1 MQTGERV
8 ADRFVIRD
16 LADRG
21 ASGAVYRATDL
32 VTHAE
37 VALKII
43 DSETLEEHFLREARV
58 LEGLRHPTIVSYVA
72 HGTTAEGRVYLALEW
87 LDGETLSHRLR
98 EGPLSLLDALAL
110 TRAVADALAHAHA
123 HGVVHRDVKPSNI
136 FLTKAGDVKLIDFGI
151 AQLRQATRITRTGTT
166 MGTPAYMAPE
176 QARAGKIDGRADI
189 FSLGCVL
196 YRCLAGVA
204 PFQAENVTATLAK
217 VLFEE
222 AMPLRSRR
230 REIPVEID
238 ALVTQ
243 MLAKDPA
250 DRMPSAKTLLDELD
264 RAPTELRVTS
274 MPPSD
279 TSSPSL
285 TLSERRFVS
294 VVLAR
299 SYGEDIDVP
308 RDDPTMVNE
317 PSERMLSSRGARRR
331 SAMGAPPPPGG
342 QIVRLVDGTLAAT
355 FGGADHVERAAHCAL
370 DMQKRLERGRVVMS
384 SGLAVVEERLPLGEV
399 IERAAQMLD
408 RAPGKLS
415 GIRLDAISARLLE
428 ARFDVVRDGEDA
440 ILLGE
445 RRARAQPRTLLGKPT
460 PHVGRERELAA
471 LLGLVDECIA
481 ESSPRCAIV
490 TGVAGLG
497 KSRLASEV
505 IERARQNHSDLVTWF
520 ARGDNMSAGSSFAL
534 TADLV
539 REAVQKGRDEPA
551 RVVGALLEGV
561 RGQRDDLASDPRSY
575 GDRVVTAC
583 EDLVRSIATPD
594 SPLLIVLDD
603 LQWGDL
609 ATVRLIGVVMRNLQ
623 NRPLCV
629 LAVARPDVEE
639 RFPNLWSDRAP
650 LAMALS
656 DLSPRAARKLVT
668 SVLGDDVDDALV
680 AKVVDRAAGNAF
692 HLEELVRAVAEDRDA
707 ALPETVVAMVS
718 TRMESLDAESRRLLR
733 AASIFGET
741 FWEQGVLT
749 LLGESTDA
757 DWTAHAERL
766 RQLVRQ
772 ELVVPGA
779 TSQFAGDVEY
789 RFRHAIVRDAA
800 YAALTDADRAVGHRI
815 AGEWLTAAGSNDARA
830 LAVHF
835 DRGGV
840 PERAAHHYLRAAQQ
854 SLLAGDVASVLDL
867 CGRARA
873 FASSSTAELSR
884 LEAEA
889 YFWQSDF
896 TRAEAAA
903 TKCLAMRTVEDGV
916 WWSCAALAVVACL
929 RREGWER
936 ALPIYERMVA
946 SSQSADANVTAPR
959 IVAST
964 RVVVHLCA
972 AGRFA
977 EADKLMALVHADVAR
992 GDVTGDVVLGSVR
1005 AAEAMRAL
1013 CAGDIGRYHGT
1024 MGEAAMLYERGGD
1037 LRNACNAECNVGFCR
1052 AELGVWDDA
1061 ESILRA
1067 SLARAR
1073 RLGLISVE
1081 YNSLHNLGYVLFR
1094 LGRIDEARA
1103 IEEDCARVFEQKGD
1117 RRTAGGSR
1125 LYLAMMSLETGALE
1139 EARAEAEHALEL
1151 LADTPPLRPYA
1162 LAVLVFVHLAQGRI
1176 EEARAMAI
1184 EAGELANALGA
1195 MEQGEAYVRLAVAEA
1210 LRAAGDAEG
1219 AKQTI
1224 SAARARLVERG
1235 AIMSEAIR
1243 ESFFHRVPENAR
1255 TFALAAELAV

>member
-21 ASGAVYRATDL
+21 ASGAVYRAQDL
-32 VTHAE
+32 TTNAD

-43 DSETLEEHFLREARV
+43 DSDTLEEHFLREARV

-87 LDGETLSHRLR
+87 LDGETLSRRLR
-98 EGPLSLLDALAL
+98 EGPLSLLDALAI
-110 TRAVADALAHAHA
+110 TRAVADALAHAHEL
-123 HGVVHRDVKPSNI
+123 GVVHRDVKPSNI
-136 FLTKAGDVKLIDFGI
+136 FLAASGGVKLIDFGI

-230 REIPVEID
+230 REVPLELD
-238 ALVTQ
+238 ALVMR
-243 MLAKDPA
+243 MLAKDPN
-250 DRMPSAKTLLDELD
+250 DRVPSARTVIDELD
-264 RAPTELRVTS
+264 RAPTEMRLTS
-274 MPPSD
+274 TPPSD

-299 SYGEDIDVP
+299 SYGADIEVP
-308 RDDPTMVNE
+308 REDPTIVSDS
-317 PSERMLSSRGARRR
+317 SERMLSSRR
-331 SAMGAPPPPGG
+331 APPPPVG

-355 FGGADHVERAAHCAL
+355 FSGADHVEQAAHCAL
-370 DMQKRLERGRVVMS
+370 DMQKRLEHGRVVMT

-399 IERAAQMLD
+399 IERAAQILD
-408 RAPGKLS
+408 RPPGKLS
-415 GIRLDAISARLLE
+415 GIRVDAISARLLE
-428 ARFDVVRDGEDA
+428 ARFDVIRDGDDA

-445 RRARAQPRTLLGKPT
+445 RRAPAQPRTLLGKPS

-471 LLGLVDECIA
+471 LVGLVDECIA
-481 ESSPRCAIV
+481 ESAPRCAIV
-490 TGVAGLG
+490 TGAAGLG

-505 IERARQNHSDLVTWF
+505 IERTRQSHAELVTWF

-539 REAVQKGRDEPA
+539 RDAVQAGRDEPA
-551 RVVGALLEGV
+551 RLVGALLEGV
-561 RGQRDDLASDPRSY
+561 RGQQNDLASDPRSY

-583 EDLVRSIATPD
+583 EDLVRSVATGA
-594 SPLLIVLDD
+594 PLLVVIDD

-609 ATVRLIGVVMRNLQ
+609 ATVRLLGVVMRNLQ
-623 NRPLCV
+623 NTPICV
-629 LAVARPDVEE
+629 LAVARPDVQE

-650 LAMALS
+650 LAIALS

-668 SVLGDDVDDALV
+668 SVLGDVDEALV
-680 AKVVDRAAGNAF
+680 AKVVERAAGNAF
-692 HLEELVRAVAEDRDA
+692 HLEELVRAVAEGREA
-707 ALPETVVAMVS
+707 SLPETVVAMVS

-741 FWEQGVLT
+741 FWEQGVLA
-749 LLGESTDA
+749 LLGESTNA

-772 ELVVPGA
+772 ELVVPSA

-800 YAALTDADRAVGHRI
+800 YAALTDSDRKVGHRI
-815 AGEWLTAAGSNDARA
+815 AGEWLSEAGSNDARA
-830 LAVHF
+830 LAEHF

-854 SLLAGDVASVLDL
+854 SLLASDVASVLDL
-867 CGRARA
+867 CARARA
-873 FASSSTAELSR
+873 ADPSASVAELAR
-884 LEAEA
+884 MEAEA
-889 YFWQSDF
+889 HFWQADF
-896 TRAEAAA
+896 ARAEAAA
-903 TKCLAMRTVEDGV
+903 ATCLATRTGQDGV

-936 ALPIYERMVA
+936 ALPIFERMLASFAHASPDSLVTPPRLVA
-946 SSQSADANVTAPR
+946 SSR
-959 IVAST
+959 VA
-964 RVVVHLCA
+964 VHLCA
-972 AGRFA
+972 TGRFA
-977 EADKLMALVHADVAR
+977 EADQLIAMVRADVAR
-992 GDVTGDVVLGSVR
+992 GGVTGDVVLGAVR

-1013 CAGDIGRYHGT
+1013 CGGDLASYHDA
-1024 MGEAAMLYERGGD
+1024 MSEAATLFVRGGD
-1037 LRNACNAECNVGFCR
+1037 VRNACNAECNLGFCR
-1052 AELGVWDDA
+1052 AELGAWDEA
-1061 ESILRA
+1061 ESALRA
-1067 SLARAR
+1067 SITRAR
-1073 RLGLISVE
+1073 RLGLTAVE
-1081 YNSLHNLGYVLFR
+1081 YNALHNLGYCLFR
-1094 LGRIDEARA
+1094 LGRIEEARA
-1103 IEEDCARVFEQKGD
+1103 IETDCVRVLEEKGD
-1117 RRTAGGSR
+1117 GRTSGCSR
-1125 LYLAMMSLETGALE
+1125 LYLAMMAIDTGELD
-1139 EARAEAEHALEL
+1139 EARAQAETALAL

-1162 LAVLVFVHLAQGRI
+1162 LAVLVLVDLAQGRVQ
-1176 EEARAMAI
+1176 EAKAKAL
-1184 EAGELANALGA
+1184 EAGGLADALGA
-1195 MEQGEAYVRLAVAEA
+1195 MEQGESYVRLSVAEA
-1210 LRAAGDAEG
+1210 LRAAGDLEG
-1219 AKQTI
+1219 AKAAAR
-1224 SAARARLVERG
+1224 SARARLVERG
-1235 AIMSEAIR
+1235 AIMSDAIR

-1255 TFALAAELAV
+1255 TFALAEELGA

>member
-1 MQTGERV
+1 MQPGWRV
-8 ADRFVIRD
+8 AGRFVIRD

-32 VTHAE
+32 ETHAD

-72 HGTTAEGRVYLALEW
+72 HGTTEDDRVYLALEW
-87 LDGETLSHRLR
+87 LDGETLSRRLR
-98 EGPLSLLDALAL
+98 EGPLSLLEALAV

-136 FLTKAGDVKLIDFGI
+136 FLTAPRKHDDGGVKLIDFGI
-151 AQLRQATRITRTGTT
+151 AQLRQATRITQTGTT

-196 YRCLAGVA
+196 YRCLTGVA

-222 AMPLRSRR
+222 AMPMRSRR
-230 REIPVEID
+230 REIPIEMD
-238 ALVTQ
+238 ALVLR

-250 DRMPSAKTLLDELD
+250 DRVPSAKTLLDELD

-274 MPPSD
+274 MPPAD
-279 TSSPSL
+279 ASSPSL

-299 SYGEDIDVP
+299 SYGEDIELP
-308 RDDPTMVNE
+308 REDPTIVSDS
-317 PSERMLSSRGARRR
+317 SERVLSSRA
-331 SAMGAPPPPGG
+331 APETPGG

-355 FGGADHVERAAHCAL
+355 FGGADHVEQAAHCAL
-370 DMQKRLERGRVVMS
+370 EMQKRLVQGRVVMS

-408 RAPGKLS
+408 RAPGELA
-415 GIRLDAISARLLE
+415 GIRVDAISARLLE
-428 ARFDVVRDGEDA
+428 TRFDVIRDGEDA

-505 IERARQNHSDLVTWF
+505 IERARQSHAELVTWF

-534 TADLV
+534 TEDLV
-539 REAVQKGRDEPA
+539 REAVQAGRDEPA
-551 RVVGALLEGV
+551 RIVGALLEGV

-583 EDLVRSIATPD
+583 EDLVRSVATR

-623 NRPLCV
+623 NTPLCV
-629 LAVARPDVEE
+629 LAAARPDVEE
-639 RFPNLWSDRAP
+639 RFPSLWGDRAP
-650 LAMALS
+650 LTIALS

-668 SVLGDDVDDALV
+668 SVLGDVDDALV
-680 AKVVDRAAGNAF
+680 AKVVERAAGNAF
-692 HLEELVRAVAEDRDA
+692 HLEELVRAVAEDHDA

-741 FWEQGVLT
+741 FWEASVVA
-749 LLGESTDA
+749 LLGESGNA
-757 DWTAHAERL
+757 EWTEHAERL

-772 ELVVPGA
+772 ELVVPSA
-779 TSQFAGDVEY
+779 TSQLAGDVEY

-815 AGEWLTAAGSNDARA
+815 AGEWLSAMGSNDART
-830 LAVHF
+830 LAEHF

-854 SLLAGDVASVLDL
+854 SLLAGDVGSVLDL
-867 CGRARA
+867 CSRARA
-873 FASSSTAELSR
+873 CATSSAAELAR

-889 YFWQSDF
+889 YFWQGDF
-896 TRAEAAA
+896 ARAEAAA
-903 TKCLAMRTVEDGV
+903 TSCLATRTVQDGV
-916 WWSCAALAVVACL
+916 WWSCAAVAVVACL
-929 RREGWER
+929 RLERWER
-936 ALPIYERMVA
+936 ALPIYERMLA
-946 SSQSADANVTAPR
+946 SSSAHASPESPSTSPR
-959 IVAST
+959 LVA
-964 RVVVHLCA
+964 RARIIVHLCA

-977 EADKLMALVHADVAR
+977 EADKLMASVHADVAR
-992 GDVTGDVVLGSVR
+992 GGVTGDVVIASLR

-1013 CAGDIGRYHGT
+1013 CAGDLASYNAS
-1024 MGEAAMLYERGGD
+1024 MGEAATLYERGGD
-1037 LRNACNAECNVGFCR
+1037 LRNACNAECNLGFCR
-1052 AELGVWDDA
+1052 AELGAWDEA
-1061 ESILRA
+1061 ESVLRA
-1067 SLARAR
+1067 SLDRAR
-1073 RLGLISVE
+1073 RVGLISVE
-1081 YNSLHNLGYVLFR
+1081 YNALHNLGYVLFR
-1094 LGRIDEARA
+1094 LGRIDEARDM
-1103 IEEDCARVFEQKGD
+1103 ELDCARVFEQKGD

-1125 LYLAMMSLETGALE
+1125 LYLAMMALETGARGD
-1139 EARAEAEHALEL
+1139 ARAEAERAFAL
-1151 LADTPPLRPYA
+1151 LADTLPLRSYA
-1162 LAVLVFVHLAQGRI
+1162 LAVLVFIHLAEGRVDD
-1176 EEARAMAI
+1176 ARAMAL
-1184 EAGELANALGA
+1184 EAGKLVNELGA
-1195 MEQGEAYVRLAVAEA
+1195 MEQGESYVRLAVAEA
-1210 LRAAGDAEG
+1210 LRAAGDIEG
-1219 AKQTI
+1219 AKQ
-1224 SAARARLVERG
+1224 AVKRARARLVERG
-1235 AIMSEAIR
+1235 AIMSEPIR
-1243 ESFFHRVPENAR
+1243 ESFFQRVPENAR
-1255 TFALAAELAV
+1255 TFALAEELAV

>member
-21 ASGAVYRATDL
+21 ASGAVYRATD
-32 VTHAE
+32 TTTNAD

-72 HGTTAEGRVYLALEW
+72 HGTTGDGRVYLALEW
-87 LDGETLSHRLR
+87 LDGETLSRRLR
-98 EGPLSLLDALAL
+98 VGPLSLLESLAI

-123 HGVVHRDVKPSNI
+123 LGVVHRDVKPSNI
-136 FLTKAGDVKLIDFGI
+136 FLTAPEKHDAGVKLIDFGI

-196 YRCLAGVA
+196 YRCLTGVA

-222 AMPLRSRR
+222 PMPMRSRR
-230 REIPVEID
+230 REIPFELD
-238 ALVTQ
+238 ALVLR

-250 DRMPSAKTLLDELD
+250 ERVPSAKALIEELD
-264 RAPTELRVTS
+264 RAPTELRLTS
-274 MPPSD
+274 VPPAD
-279 TSSPSL
+279 ASSPSL

-299 SYGEDIDVP
+299 SYGDQIDVP
-308 RDDPTMVNE
+308 RDDPTIVTDS
-317 PSERMLSSRGARRR
+317 SERMLSSRRTPA
-331 SAMGAPPPPGG
+331 SADG

-355 FGGADHVERAAHCAL
+355 FGGADHVEQAAHCAL
-370 DMQKRLERGRVVMS
+370 EMQKQLERGRIVMT

-415 GIRLDAISARLLE
+415 GIRVDAISARLLE
-428 ARFDVVRDGEDA
+428 ARFDVMRDGDDA
-440 ILLGE
+440 VLLGE
-445 RRARAQPRTLLGKPT
+445 RRARAQPRTLMGKPT

-471 LLGLVDECIA
+471 LVGLVDECIA

-505 IERARQNHSDLVTWF
+505 IERARESHASLVTWF

-539 REAVQKGRDEPA
+539 RDAVQAGRDEPA
-551 RVVGALLEGV
+551 RLVGALLEGV

-583 EDLVRSIATPD
+583 EDLVRSVAAR
-594 SPLLIVLDD
+594 SPLLVVIDD

-623 NRPLCV
+623 NTPLCV

-639 RFPNLWSDRAP
+639 RFPNLWGDRAP
-650 LAMALS
+650 LAIALS

-668 SVLGDDVDDALV
+668 SVLGDVDEALV
-680 AKVVDRAAGNAF
+680 AKVVERAAGNAF
-692 HLEELVRAVAEDRDA
+692 HLEELVRAVAEGRDA

-718 TRMESLDAESRRLLR
+718 TRMESLDAESRRFLR
-733 AASIFGET
+733 AASVFGET
-741 FWEQGVLT
+741 FWEQGVLA
-749 LLGESTDA
+749 LLGETSDA
-757 DWTAHAERL
+757 EWTEHAERL

-772 ELVVPGA
+772 ELVVPSA
-779 TSQFAGDVEY
+779 TSQFAGDAEY

-800 YAALTDADRAVGHRI
+800 YAALTDSDRAVGHRI
-815 AGEWLTAAGSNDARA
+815 AAEWLSAAGSNDART
-830 LAVHF
+830 LAEHF

-840 PERAAHHYLRAAQQ
+840 PERAAYHYLRAAQQ

-873 FASSSTAELSR
+873 CASTSTAELAR

-889 YFWQSDF
+889 YFWQTDF
-896 TRAEAAA
+896 ARAEAAA
-903 TKCLAMRTVEDGV
+903 ATCLAMRTVEDGV

-936 ALPIYERMVA
+936 ALPIYERMLSSSQGPPDSQASSPRLVA
-946 SSQSADANVTAPR
+946 SAR
-959 IVAST
+959 VA
-964 RVVVHLCA
+964 VHLCA

-977 EADKLMALVHADVAR
+977 EADKLMQSVHADLAR
-992 GDVTGDVVLGSVR
+992 GEVTGDVVLGAVR

-1013 CAGDIGRYHGT
+1013 CAGDIARYHVT

-1037 LRNACNAECNVGFCR
+1037 LRNACNAECNLGFCR

-1061 ESILRA
+1061 EKVLRA

-1081 YNSLHNLGYVLFR
+1081 YNALHNLGYVLFR
-1094 LGRIDEARA
+1094 LGRIEEARA
-1103 IEEDCARVFEQKGD
+1103 MESDCARVFEEKGD
-1117 RRTAGGSR
+1117 GRTAGGSR
-1125 LYLAMMSLETGALE
+1125 LYLAMMALETGALDV
-1139 EARAEAEHALEL
+1139 ARGEAEHALRL

-1162 LAVLVFVHLAQGRI
+1162 LAVLVFVHLARGNAQQAKVVAL
-1176 EEARAMAI
+1176 EASS
-1184 EAGELANALGA
+1184 LADALGA

-1210 LRAAGDAEG
+1210 MRAAGDVEG
-1219 AKQTI
+1219 AKRAVI
-1224 SAARARLVERG
+1224 AARARLVERG
-1235 AIMSEAIR
+1235 AIMSEPIR
-1243 ESFFHRVPENAR
+1243 ESFFRRVPENAR
-1255 TFALAAELAV
+1255 TFALADELGL